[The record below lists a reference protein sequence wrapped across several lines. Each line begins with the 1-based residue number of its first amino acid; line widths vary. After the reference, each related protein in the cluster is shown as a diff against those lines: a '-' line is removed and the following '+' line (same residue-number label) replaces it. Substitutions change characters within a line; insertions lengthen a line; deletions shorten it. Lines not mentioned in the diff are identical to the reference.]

1 MMQRGGISLLL
12 FAGAAVAAIVIVVFA
27 TAGIN
32 KAPAPSPTPADI
44 QTQQLMEQ
52 GESDETA
59 SIEQDLEATEFT
71 SLDVE
76 LSDIDKELSR

>member
-1 MMQRGGISLLL
+1 MQKGGISLLL

-27 TAGIN
+27 MAGIN
-32 KAPAPSPTPADI
+32 KAPVPSSTPTDI

-71 SLDVE
+71 NLDAE
-76 LSDIDKELSR
+76 LSDIDKELNQ